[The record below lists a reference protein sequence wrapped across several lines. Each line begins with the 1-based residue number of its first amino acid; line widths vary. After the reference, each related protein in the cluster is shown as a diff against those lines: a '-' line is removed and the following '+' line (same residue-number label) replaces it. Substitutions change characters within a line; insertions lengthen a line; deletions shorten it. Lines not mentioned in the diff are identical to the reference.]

1 MSCWEVTWMF
11 CFCFCFFLT
20 NFVNLFMGT
29 NLLQS
34 FLIAQPDASHALHS
48 NISQSSSQEVAF
60 NEQAI
65 SSGQY
70 YFLRKW
76 WCWAI
81 GQRPSHTWS
90 VHATTELHASPQAV
104 THYSF
109 KYGKLVN
116 WKLEAEGVKQT
127 SITHGKS
134 SAVKCT
140 WMLDNWLTIL
150 WPKNVLNFL
159 SVQIE
164 ARSGV
169 CQ

>member
-1 MSCWEVTWMF
+1 MF

-70 YFLRKW
+70 YFLRK
-76 WCWAI
+76 
-81 GQRPSHTWS
+81 
-90 VHATTELHASPQAV
+90 
-104 THYSF
+104 
-109 KYGKLVN
+109 
-116 WKLEAEGVKQT
+116 
-127 SITHGKS
+127 
-134 SAVKCT
+134 
-140 WMLDNWLTIL
+140 
-150 WPKNVLNFL
+150 
-159 SVQIE
+159 
-164 ARSGV
+164 
-169 CQ
+169 

>member
-1 MSCWEVTWMF
+1 MSCWEVTWRF

-20 NFVNLFMGT
+20 TFINLFMGT

-34 FLIAQPDASHALHS
+34 FLIAQPDTSHALHT
-48 NISQSSSQEVAF
+48 NISQSASQEVAF
-60 NEQAI
+60 NEQAL

-81 GQRPSHTWS
+81 EPRPSHMWS
-90 VHATTELHASPQAV
+90 MHATTELHPSPQAV